1 MIQPLRLIQTL
12 SLIMLCMM
20 VIGVQAAE
28 ETITGTVQNV
38 DAQQG
43 RFRLS
48 AEDGGLMELRVP
60 AALLADLQV
69 GDAVDVRLSGTQV
82 IGISKRQQGQPP
94 TPDGTQQLHP
104 SNYRER
110 SR

>member
-1 MIQPLRLIQTL
+1 MIQPFRLIQTL

-20 VIGVQAAE
+20 VIGVHAAE

-38 DAQQG
+38 DTQKG

-48 AEDGGLMELRVP
+48 AEDGGLMELRAP
-60 AALLADLQV
+60 AALLDNLQV
-69 GDAVDVRLSGTQV
+69 GDAVDVRLSGTRV
-82 IGISKRQQGQPP
+82 IDISKRQHGQSP
-94 TPDGTQQLHP
+94 TTDGTQQLQP
-104 SNYRER
+104 SNHWER

>member
-12 SLIMLCMM
+12 VLIMLCVM
-20 VIGVQAAE
+20 VIGVHAAE

-38 DAQQG
+38 DTQKG

-48 AEDGGLMELRVP
+48 AEDGGLMELRAP
-60 AALLADLQV
+60 AALLANLQV
-69 GDAVDVRLSGTQV
+69 GDAVDVRLSGTRV
-82 IGISKRQQGQPP
+82 TDISKRQQGQPS
-94 TPDGTQQLHP
+94 TPDGTQQRHP
-104 SNYRER
+104 SNHRTQ

>member
-20 VIGVQAAE
+20 VIGVHAAE

-38 DAQQG
+38 DTQQG

-48 AEDGGLMELRVP
+48 AEDGGLMELRAP

-82 IGISKRQQGQPP
+82 IDISKRQQGQPP

-104 SNYRER
+104 SNSRER

>member
-1 MIQPLRLIQTL
+1 MIQPLRLIQAL
-12 SLIMLCMM
+12 ALIMLCMM

-38 DAQQG
+38 DAQKG

-48 AEDGGLMELRVP
+48 AEDGGVMELRAP
-60 AALLADLQV
+60 AALLANLQV
-69 GDAVDVRLSGTQV
+69 GDAVDVRLSGTRV
-82 IGISKRQQGQPP
+82 TDISKRQHGQPS
-94 TPDGTQQLHP
+94 TTDGTQQLHP
-104 SNYRER
+104 SNHER

>member
-20 VIGVQAAE
+20 VIGVHAAE
-28 ETITGTVQNV
+28 ETLTGTVQNV
-38 DAQQG
+38 DAQKG

-48 AEDGGLMELRVP
+48 AEDGGLIELRAPV
-60 AALLADLQV
+60 ALLANLQV
-69 GDAVDVRLSGTQV
+69 GDAVDVRLSGTRV
-82 IGISKRQQGQPP
+82 TDISKRQHGQPP
-94 TPDGTQQLHP
+94 TTDSTQQRHP
-104 SNYRER
+104 LNHWER

>member
-1 MIQPLRLIQTL
+1 MIQSLRLMQTL
-12 SLIMLCMM
+12 ALIMLCVM

-38 DAQQG
+38 DTQQG

-48 AEDGGLMELRVP
+48 AEDGGLMELRAP
-60 AALLADLQV
+60 AALLANLQV
-69 GDAVDVRLSGTQV
+69 GDAVDVRLSGTRV
-82 IGISKRQQGQPP
+82 IDISKRQHGQPP
-94 TPDGTQQLHP
+94 TTNGTQQLHP
-104 SNYRER
+104 SNHRQQ